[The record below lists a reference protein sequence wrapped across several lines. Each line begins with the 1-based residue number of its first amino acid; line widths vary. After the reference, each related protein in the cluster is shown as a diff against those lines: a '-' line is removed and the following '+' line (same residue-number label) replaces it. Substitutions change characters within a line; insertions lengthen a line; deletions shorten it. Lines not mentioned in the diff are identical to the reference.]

1 MLAKLHEIHSAAN
14 ESADR
19 YPLARKNA
27 IDLFM
32 KGVALL
38 EDTFTKIKEVDT
50 KITTTLL

>member
-38 EDTFTKIKEVDT
+38 EDTFTKIKEIDT